1 MSARLWTWSSILSV
15 SRIFL
20 LIPFGYFL
28 LSDAPDARMWAALVI
43 LLAVATDFLDG
54 YLARAR
60 HEVTEFGKIID
71 PVADKVVAGVA
82 AILLAWIGDLEWWVA
97 IVVVLR
103 DVLILIGGV
112 AIRRKKHI
120 IVQSNWPGKIAVTAL
135 AVLVFVSVLRSEELE
150 WFRTAT
156 LVFTLMMALL
166 SLVLYTKRLFIGRSA
181 HS

>member
-54 YLARAR
+54 YFARAR